1 MTRGLLLAAAL
12 ASAVQVSAGEFL
24 REDWVFT
31 QEPTHPN
38 YWGVHWA
45 VTNYLLPYRALQRAK
60 HAAETRW
67 GDNWRFGDSVGPAA
81 GGASGVALRAVV
93 GTIGDFGLL
102 MGPQNMHHATGHDAA
117 AREFAHE
124 YGLGEVPL
132 RYSQALPK
140 YLGGGALHFSERR
153 TPGGADTQSR
163 YLAQAMEAE
172 NVFAYEQ
179 GKLLFAEEGVNAVQ
193 AQNFIFYRFRF
204 LMDRFFEDGDLDQ
217 AYLDGGRRFPGRSRF
232 STDFTHYLYDINA
245 FRYGETQV
253 ADFRLAMN
261 DIRRAFALQLLDP
274 VFAATAWCYGRDYV
288 WRGSNQTKLP
298 LFRLPADISYLP
310 GFRVQFSPFGIE
322 YYQDNYFRRR
332 GLKAN
337 LYWTLGDNGYEHRSG
352 GGLEVWGLRL
362 PLGME
367 FGTFLHLHRQPML
380 ARIKGP
386 GQGNPLSSAERG
398 LSRLAFDAGGSLKTP
413 VWNWGDGPNPA
424 QLFLYLRGG
433 VKSEGWFPG
442 SYLARGGYAQ
452 TGLGVRL

>member
-1 MTRGLLLAAAL
+1 MTRGFLLAAAL
-12 ASAVQVSAGEFL
+12 AAAAPVSAGEFL

-45 VTNYLLPYRALQRAK
+45 VTNYLLPYRVLQRAK
-60 HAAETRW
+60 HEAETRW
-67 GDNWRFGDSVGPAA
+67 ADNWRFGDSVGSAA
-81 GGASGVALRAVV
+81 GGAAGVALRVVV
-93 GTIGDFGLL
+93 GAVGDFGLL
-102 MGPQNMHHATGHDAA
+102 MGPQNIHHATGHDAA

-132 RYSQALPK
+132 RYSQVLPV
-140 YLGGGALHFSERR
+140 YLGGRTLHFSERR

-163 YLAQAMEAE
+163 YLAQSMESE

-179 GKLLFAEEGVNAVQ
+179 GKLLLASEGANSVQ
-193 AQNFIFYRFRF
+193 TQNFVFYRLRF
-204 LMDRFFEDGDLDQ
+204 LMDGVTEVGDLDQ
-217 AYLDGGRRFPGRSRF
+217 AYLDGGRRSSGRSRF
-232 STDFTHYLYDINA
+232 STDFTNYLYDINIS
-245 FRYGETQV
+245 RYGETKI
-253 ADFRLAMN
+253 ADFRLTMS

-274 VFAATAWCYGRDYV
+274 VFAAAVWSYGRDYL
-288 WRGSNQTKLP
+288 WRGSNHTRLP

-337 LYWTLGDNGYEHRSG
+337 LYWTLGDNAYESRSG
-352 GGLEVWGLRL
+352 GGLEIWGLRL
-362 PLGME
+362 PLDME
-367 FGTFLHLHRQPML
+367 LGAFVHLHRQPML

-386 GQGNPLSSAERG
+386 FLGNALSAAELG

-413 VWNWGDGPNPA
+413 VWSWGGGANPA
-424 QLFLYLRGG
+424 QLFLYVRGG
-433 VKSEGWFPG
+433 VKSQGWFPG
-442 SYLARGGYAQ
+442 SYLASGGYAQ